1 VCHAFI
7 HAFVSIFAYTNHLL
21 TPAIHVQG
29 FEHTTKVSEGR
40 PGSEVK
46 TPHRPAISPPPEGSR
61 PAPYIQSPATEQA
74 LNEMAAKIEAKMA
87 KEMEEQKA
95 NIANI
100 MHSEMEEQKVN
111 IANMHSDVL
120 KGIEQQQQQQQQS
133 SSVCTL
139 M

>member
-1 VCHAFI
+1 MCHAFI

-61 PAPYIQSPATEQA
+61 PTPYTQSPATEQA
-74 LNEMAAKIEAKMA
+74 LNEMAAKMA

-95 NIANI
+95 NIAN
-100 MHSEMEEQKVN
+100 
-111 IANMHSDVL
+111 MHSDML
-120 KGIEQQQQQQQQS
+120 KGIEQQQQQQQQQQS

>member
-1 VCHAFI
+1 MCHAFI
-7 HAFVSIFAYTNHLL
+7 HAFFSIFAYTNHLL

-61 PAPYIQSPATEQA
+61 PAPYTQSPATEQA
-74 LNEMAAKIEAKMA
+74 LNEMAAKM
-87 KEMEEQKA
+87 
-95 NIANI
+95 
-100 MHSEMEEQKVN
+100 
-111 IANMHSDVL
+111 ANMHSDML
-120 KGIEQQQQQQQQS
+120 KGIEQQQS

>member
-1 VCHAFI
+1 MCHAFI

-46 TPHRPAISPPPEGSR
+46 TPHRPAIPPPPEGSR
-61 PAPYIQSPATEQA
+61 PAPYTQSPATEQA
-74 LNEMAAKIEAKMA
+74 LNEMAAKMA

-95 NIANI
+95 NIAN
-100 MHSEMEEQKVN
+100 
-111 IANMHSDVL
+111 MHSDML
-120 KGIEQQQQQQQQS
+120 KGIEQQQQS